1 MTLNSLSLPPGSTN
15 RCTLIVDGNWLLMS
29 RAIQM
34 TPYLT
39 EGRPDIDTHVGHLL
53 STMHRSLVSTCHTL
67 TPVDN
72 VLIVADARSW
82 RKDVPDPITGQCTYK
97 DNRRRQQDALALDW
111 TKIYSAFDTFCTQCG
126 SALHIPVVRCAGA
139 EGDDQIYF
147 WTRALT
153 ARGTSCVIW
162 SSDRDLQQLVH
173 TDTEHYSF
181 TVWYEQK
188 AGLVCSDTL
197 APPTDLLSTMLGP
210 VGLRESQLF
219 TELLARVGK
228 KVTYI
233 NPVNIVLAKMLA
245 GDKSDHVEPVFTWET
260 TNRHCGIGPKD
271 AEKLI
276 DLCGSPSSPA
286 GMDPHVLYSALNS
299 VKKFASRHP
308 AYEDIAA
315 RLDYNRKMVWL
326 DESQIPESIRTGI
339 CNGEYGYTDMAAL
352 RAGACI
358 NDTPVPDQFACDD
371 WNLFDNAV
379 KK

>member
-1 MTLNSLSLPPGSTN
+1 MKLDSLSLSSGSTN

-34 TPYLT
+34 APYLT
-39 EGRPDIDTHVGHLL
+39 DNRPDIDTHAGHLL
-53 STMHRSLVSTCHTL
+53 STMHRSLVSACHTL

-82 RKDVPDPITGQCTYK
+82 RKDVPDPITGQYTYK
-97 DNRRRQQDALALDW
+97 DNRHRQQDALALDW
-111 TKIYSAFDTFCTQCG
+111 TKIYGVFDTFCTQCENT
-126 SALHIPVVRCAGA
+126 LHVPVVRCAGA

-147 WTRALT
+147 WARALT
-153 ARGTSCVIW
+153 AHDTSCVIW

-173 TDTEHYSF
+173 TDAEHHSF

-188 AGLVCSDTL
+188 AGLVCPDTL

-219 TELLARVGK
+219 VELLARVGK
-228 KVTYI
+228 KAVYI
-233 NPVNIVLAKMLA
+233 NPVSIVLTKMLA
-245 GDKSDHVEPVFTWET
+245 GDKSDHIEPVFTWET
-260 TNRHCGIGPKD
+260 TSRHCGIGPKD

-286 GMDPHVLYSALNS
+286 DMDPNALYSALNNI
-299 VKKFASRHP
+299 KKFASRHP
-308 AYEDIAA
+308 VYENIAA

-326 DESQIPESIRTGI
+326 DESQIPEAVRVGI
-339 CNGEYGYTDMAAL
+339 YNGEYGYADMTAL
-352 RAGACI
+352 RAGVCI
-358 NDTPVPDQFACDD
+358 NDVPAPNQSACDD
-371 WNLFDNAV
+371 WNLFGNPV